1 MTGTYAAKY
10 PRVFPASAPYLV
22 DGAPSGAAGAI
33 ATLAIALDTFPQ
45 AITRI
50 TIAHTYQIADVL
62 FLAQPEI
69 YRNLAPIDDMA
80 TLRVTAAQQNVT
92 ANPVVLL
99 GWQSARNA
107 FPVPL
112 PAPYLVAGTNQITF
126 EVRRLVGYPTIPDVP
141 PILPVAHVTVWT
153 VSLQSD
159 VSPASA
165 PPSSSG
171 FVRGR

>member
-1 MTGTYAAKY
+1 M
-10 PRVFPASAPYLV
+10 
-22 DGAPSGAAGAI
+22 
-33 ATLAIALDTFPQ
+33 AIALDTFPQ

-50 TIAHTYQIADVL
+50 VVAHTYQVADAL
-62 FLAQPEI
+62 FAAQPAI
-69 YRNLAPIDDMA
+69 YLNLRPIDDKA

-92 ANPVVLL
+92 ANPVVIE
-99 GWQSARNA
+99 GWQSAENA

-126 EVRRLVGYPTIPDVP
+126 EIRRIVGYPTIPDVP
-141 PILPVAHVTVWT
+141 PILPVAHITVWT
-153 VSLQSD
+153 VALQTD
-159 VSPASA
+159 LAPGAA